1 MTKHELKVK
10 PIENGTVIDHIPA
23 NKALQVLK
31 ILGLPKEG
39 TNVTLAMNVS
49 SKFGYKDIVKFE
61 NRELEHTEIDKIS
74 LIAPDA
80 TINIIRD
87 YEIVAKDQ
95 VRMVKE
101 LNGIVKCT
109 NPKCISNTEE
119 PIESKFYLV
128 ESDPITVRCHYCERL
143 VQANEIYN
151 QFE

>member
-49 SKFGYKDIVKFE
+49 SKLGFKDIVKFE

-80 TINIIRD
+80 
-87 YEIVAKDQ
+87 
-95 VRMVKE
+95 MVNE

-109 NPKCISNTEE
+109 NPKCISNTSE

-143 VQANEIYN
+143 VQADEIYN

>member
-23 NKALQVLK
+23 NKALQVIK
-31 ILGLPKEG
+31 ILGLPDEG

-49 SKFGYKDIVKFE
+49 SRLGFKDIVKFE
-61 NRELEHTEIDKIS
+61 NRELEHDEIDKIS

-87 YEIVAKDQ
+87 YNIVSKKK
-95 VRMVKE
+95 VELVKE
-101 LNGIVKCT
+101 LKGIVKCT
-109 NPKCISNTEE
+109 NSKCISNTDE

-128 ESDPITVRCHYCERL
+128 ESDPITLRCHYCERL
-143 VQANEIYN
+143 VQADEVSK
-151 QFE
+151 QF

>member
-49 SKFGYKDIVKFE
+49 SKLGYKDIVKFE

-74 LIAPDA
+74 LIAPNA

-95 VRMVKE
+95 VRMVNE

-109 NPKCISNTEE
+109 NPKCISNTSE
-119 PIESKFYLV
+119 PIGSKFYLV

-143 VQANEIYN
+143 VQADEIYN

>member
-49 SKFGYKDIVKFE
+49 SKLGFK

-95 VRMVKE
+95 VRMVSE

-109 NPKCISNTEE
+109 NPKCISNTSE

-143 VQANEIYN
+143 VQADEIYN

>member
-1 MTKHELKVK
+1 
-10 PIENGTVIDHIPA
+10 
-23 NKALQVLK
+23 
-31 ILGLPKEG
+31 
-39 TNVTLAMNVS
+39 
-49 SKFGYKDIVKFE
+49 
-61 NRELEHTEIDKIS
+61 IDKIS

-95 VRMVKE
+95 VKMVKE

-128 ESDPITVRCHYCERL
+128 ESNPITVRCHYCERL

-151 QFE
+151 QFEYIFYFFINFYILITLINYVKYF

>member
-10 PIENGTVIDHIPA
+10 PIENGKVIDHIPA

-39 TNVTLAMNVS
+39 TNVTLAMNVH
-49 SKFGYKDIVKFE
+49 SKLGFKDIVKFE
-61 NRELEHTEIDKIS
+61 NRELGPTEIDKIA

-87 YEIVAKDQ
+87 FEIVSKDQ
-95 VRMVKE
+95 VRLVKE

-109 NPKCISNTEE
+109 NPKCISNTQE

-128 ESDPITVRCHYCERL
+128 ESGPITVRCHYCERL
-143 VQANEIYN
+143 VQADEIYN

>member
-49 SKFGYKDIVKFE
+49 SKLGFKDIVKFE

-95 VRMVKE
+95 VRMVNE

-109 NPKCISNTEE
+109 NQQILSCGIRPNY
-119 PIESKFYLV
+119 SKMPLLWKIG
-128 ESDPITVRCHYCERL
+128 SSGWDL
-143 VQANEIYN
+143 
-151 QFE
+151 

>member
-23 NKALQVLK
+23 NKALQVIK
-31 ILGLPKEG
+31 ILGLPDEG

-49 SKFGYKDIVKFE
+49 SKLGFKDIVKFE
-61 NRELEHTEIDKIS
+61 NRELEHDEIDKIS

-87 YEIVAKDQ
+87 YNIVSKKK
-95 VRMVKE
+95 VELVKE
-101 LNGIVKCT
+101 LKGIVKCT
-109 NPKCISNTEE
+109 NSKCISNTDE

-128 ESDPITVRCHYCERL
+128 ESNPITLRCHYCERL
-143 VQANEIYN
+143 VQADEVSK
-151 QFE
+151 QF

>member
-10 PIENGTVIDHIPA
+10 PIENGTVIDHIQA

-39 TNVTLAMNVS
+39 INVTLAMNVP
-49 SKFGYKDIVKFE
+49 SKLGFKDIVKIE
-61 NRELEHTEIDKIS
+61 NREVEHTEIDKIS
-74 LIAPDA
+74 LIAPHA

-87 YEIVAKDQ
+87 YEIVSKKK
-95 VRMVKE
+95 VELVEE

-109 NPKCISNTEE
+109 NPKCISNTDE

-128 ESDPITVRCHYCERL
+128 ESDPITLRCHYCERL
-143 VQANEIYN
+143 VQAEEISK
-151 QFE
+151 QF

>member
-49 SKFGYKDIVKFE
+49 SKLGFKDIVKFE

-95 VRMVKE
+95 V
-101 LNGIVKCT
+101 
-109 NPKCISNTEE
+109 
-119 PIESKFYLV
+119 
-128 ESDPITVRCHYCERL
+128 
-143 VQANEIYN
+143 
-151 QFE
+151 

>member
-10 PIENGTVIDHIPA
+10 PIENGTVIDHIQA

-39 TNVTLAMNVS
+39 INVTLAMNVH
-49 SKFGYKDIVKFE
+49 SKLGFKDIVKIE
-61 NRELEHTEIDKIS
+61 NREVDHTEIDKIS
-74 LIAPDA
+74 LIAPNA

-87 YEIVAKDQ
+87 YEIVSKKK
-95 VRMVKE
+95 VELVEE

-109 NPKCISNTEE
+109 NPKCISNTDE

-128 ESDPITVRCHYCERL
+128 ESDPITLRCHYCERL
-143 VQANEIYN
+143 VQADEISK
-151 QFE
+151 QF

>member
-23 NKALQVLK
+23 NKALQVIK
-31 ILGLPKEG
+31 ILGLPEEG
-39 TNVTLAMNVS
+39 TNVTLAMNVHS
-49 SKFGYKDIVKFE
+49 RLGFKDIVKFE
-61 NRELEHTEIDKIS
+61 NRELDHTEIDKIS

-87 YEIVAKDQ
+87 YEIVSKKKVQ
-95 VRMVKE
+95 LLNE

-109 NPKCISNTEE
+109 NPKCISNTDE

-143 VQANEIYN
+143 IQSDEIYY

>member
-39 TNVTLAMNVS
+39 INVTLAMNVP
-49 SKFGYKDIVKFE
+49 SKLGFKDIVKIE
-61 NRELEHTEIDKIS
+61 NREVEHSEIDKIS
-74 LIAPDA
+74 LIAPNA

-87 YEIVAKDQ
+87 YEIVSKKK
-95 VRMVKE
+95 VESVE
-101 LNGIVKCT
+101 VLNGIVKCT
-109 NPKCISNTEE
+109 NPKCISNTDE

-128 ESDPITVRCHYCERL
+128 ESDPITLRCHYCERL
-143 VQANEIYN
+143 VQADEISK
-151 QFE
+151 QF

>member
-23 NKALQVLK
+23 NKALQVIK
-31 ILGLPKEG
+31 ILGLPDEG

-49 SKFGYKDIVKFE
+49 SRLGFKDIVKFE
-61 NRELEHTEIDKIS
+61 NRELEHDEIDKIS

-87 YEIVAKDQ
+87 YNIVSKKK
-95 VRMVKE
+95 VELVKE
-101 LNGIVKCT
+101 LEGIVKCT
-109 NPKCISNTEE
+109 NSKCISNTDE

-128 ESDPITVRCHYCERL
+128 ESDPITLRCHYCERL
-143 VQANEIYN
+143 VQADEVSK
-151 QFE
+151 QF

>member
-49 SKFGYKDIVKFE
+49 SKLGFKDIVKFE

-95 VRMVKE
+95 VRMVSD
-101 LNGIVKCT
+101 T

-128 ESDPITVRCHYCERL
+128 ESNPITVRCHYCERL

>member
-31 ILGLPKEG
+31 ILGLPEEG
-39 TNVTLAMNVS
+39 INVTLAMNVS
-49 SKFGYKDIVKFE
+49 SKLGFKDIVKFE
-61 NRELEHTEIDKIS
+61 TRELGPTEIDKIA

-87 YEIVAKDQ
+87 YEIISKNQ
-95 VRMVKE
+95 VRLVKE

-109 NPKCISNTEE
+109 NPKCISNTSE
-119 PIESKFYLV
+119 PIESRFYLV
-128 ESDPITVRCHYCERL
+128 ESDPITVRCHYCESL
-143 VQANEIYN
+143 IQSDEIYN

>member
-49 SKFGYKDIVKFE
+49 SKLGFKDIVKFE

-87 YEIVAKDQ
+87 YEIVALLMQPLTLYVIMKLLQ
-95 VRMVKE
+95 R
-101 LNGIVKCT
+101 I
-109 NPKCISNTEE
+109 
-119 PIESKFYLV
+119 
-128 ESDPITVRCHYCERL
+128 RL
-143 VQANEIYN
+143 EW
-151 QFE
+151 

>member
-49 SKFGYKDIVKFE
+49 IVKFE

-74 LIAPDA
+74 LIAPNA

-95 VRMVKE
+95 VRMVNE

-109 NPKCISNTEE
+109 NPKCISNTSE
-119 PIESKFYLV
+119 PIDSKFYLV

-143 VQANEIYN
+143 VQADEIYN

>member
-39 TNVTLAMNVS
+39 TNVTLAMNVH
-49 SKFGYKDIVKFE
+49 SKLGFKDIVKFE
-61 NRELEHTEIDKIS
+61 NRELGPTEIDKIA

-87 YEIVAKDQ
+87 FEIVSKDQ
-95 VRMVKE
+95 VRLVH
-101 LNGIVKCT
+101 LWFLLYVVGADI
-109 NPKCISNTEE
+109 IR
-119 PIESKFYLV
+119 PIKSKLSRNMILV
-128 ESDPITVRCHYCERL
+128 ESYS
-143 VQANEIYN
+143 
-151 QFE
+151 

>member
-10 PIENGTVIDHIPA
+10 PIENGTVIDHIQA

-39 TNVTLAMNVS
+39 INVTLAMNVH
-49 SKFGYKDIVKFE
+49 SKLGFKDIVKIE
-61 NRELEHTEIDKIS
+61 NREVDHTEIDKIS
-74 LIAPDA
+74 LIAPNA

-87 YEIVAKDQ
+87 YEIVSKKK
-95 VRMVKE
+95 VELVEE

-109 NPKCISNTEE
+109 NPKCISNTDE

-128 ESDPITVRCHYCERL
+128 ESDPITLRCHYCERL
-143 VQANEIYN
+143 VQAEEISK
-151 QFE
+151 QF